1 MPPKGSLCSVVPLV
15 FLSDEFIERRERG
28 GKRETGER
36 EQRPARLLRR
46 TLTLQ
51 PHAPLLFLAL
61 AFVPAVVVAF
71 GTSRCGRGLTE
82 HPILYSLHSGFL
94 SQHPGL
100 SSTTTFSIRL
110 T

>member
-1 MPPKGSLCSVVPLV
+1 MPPKGSLCSVVSLV

-28 GKRETGER
+28 DKRETGER

-61 AFVPAVVVAF
+61 AFVPAVAVAF

-82 HPILYSLHSGFL
+82 LPAVAVAFGTSHPLFFAQQV
-94 SQHPGL
+94 SQP
-100 SSTTTFSIRL
+100 TFRP
-110 T
+110 